1 MSGDLED
8 QSVAEHWLAAQRP
21 DGVDALGLAATDPNA
36 VSAMG
41 RAQLLNQGFAGFVL
55 QLFQGW
61 GIDANGEAIGLGF
74 QVAGTFGHDVE

>member
-1 MSGDLED
+1 
-8 QSVAEHWLAAQRP
+8 
-21 DGVDALGLAATDPNA
+21 
-36 VSAMG
+36 MG

-74 QVAGTFGHDVE
+74 QVAGTFGHHME